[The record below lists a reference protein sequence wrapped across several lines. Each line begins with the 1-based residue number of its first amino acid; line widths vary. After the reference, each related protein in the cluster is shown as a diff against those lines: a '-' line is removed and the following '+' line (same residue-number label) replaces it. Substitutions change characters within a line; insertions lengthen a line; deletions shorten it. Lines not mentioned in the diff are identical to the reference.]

1 LLFGA
6 VILLVPVAQAW
17 REGRRIWA
25 PLLAATGPITCIGLG
40 LMLYNT
46 LRFDNPLEFGVR
58 YQLAGVGAAPSGH
71 DLWSLHYLGFNSW
84 VYFLGPVRWGARF
97 PFVRDI
103 KLPPLPAGYGG
114 VEHPF
119 GVLTNIPLIWLAV
132 AAPLAWRGRSADVR
146 CILRGFLAALALVFV
161 TRALTLGFFWGA
173 TERYEW
179 EFCPVLVLL
188 AVVGILGL
196 ERILAGW
203 PTWRRAVRWAW
214 GLFLAFSLAFNLLAS
229 AIQRA
234 GYHYV
239 LGSLLLD

>member
-1 LLFGA
+1 MA
-6 VILLVPVAQAW
+6 DW
-17 REGRRIWA
+17 
-25 PLLAATGPITCIGLG
+25 
-40 LMLYNT
+40 
-46 LRFDNPLEFGVR
+46 
-58 YQLAGVGAAPSGH
+58 H
-71 DLWSLHYLGFNSW
+71 LWGLHYLGFNSW
-84 VYFLGPVRWGARF
+84 VYFLAPARWGAQF
-97 PFVRDI
+97 PFVHDI
-103 KLPPLPAGYGG
+103 KEPPWPAGYWNT
-114 VEHPF
+114 EHPF
-119 GVLTNIPLIWLAV
+119 GVLANIPLVWLTVAV
-132 AAPLAWRGRSADVR
+132 PLAWRGRSVDAR
-146 CILRGFLAALALVFV
+146 WLLRGFVAAVALLFA
-161 TRALTLGFFWGA
+161 TRVLTLGFFRSA
-173 TERYEW
+173 HARYEW